1 MFPDPTGFEM
11 GMQGMVEDFIRLSPR
26 NILLAALTL
35 LAAYHLW
42 LLMQKWLNT
51 GNLPG
56 PFPWPIVGNAP
67 QLGSTPHLF
76 FTRMA
81 QKYGNIFQIKLG
93 SRTVV
98 VLNGN
103 TIKEALVKKGV
114 DFAGRPDF
122 TSFKFVSNGKSMAF
136 GDYNEWWRVHRRVA
150 HSILRAFSAGKIE
163 NKKAFE
169 NHAINEIEELLRV
182 FLKKTAEEGYFVPH
196 QYLVISTANIMSAVC
211 FGGRYTYDDKEF
223 QQVVGRNDKFTRTVG
238 AGSMVDVMPWLQ
250 YFPNPIKTLFEQFRE
265 LNSEFHDFIMG
276 KVIEHRKT
284 IEPGII
290 RDMTDACIQALDK
303 GISGSVGVELGK
315 DYVSPTISDI
325 FGASQ
330 DTLSTSLQWITLI
343 LMRYPEIQTRLQ
355 DEVAQVVHRTQLP
368 TIEDQARLPYVMA
381 FIYEVMRFTSFIPL
395 TIPHSTTSDTFLN
408 GYHIPKNTVVFVNQW
423 SSNHDPD
430 KWTQPEVFDPLRFL
444 DKNGALDKDRTSSVL
459 IFSVGKRRCIGE
471 DLSKMYLFLFTAAMV
486 HQCEFKPDPSCPL
499 TMDCD
504 YGLTLKPRLYR
515 MAVSLRDNLDLLN
528 SVGLPQADQ
537 ACRKQ
542 LNKK

>member
-1 MFPDPTGFEM
+1 MLPHSTGFEM
-11 GMQGMVEDFIRLSPR
+11 GFQGMFEDLIRLSPR
-26 NILLAALTL
+26 HILLATLTL

-42 LLMQKWLNT
+42 LLMQKWLST
-51 GNLPG
+51 VALPG

-67 QLGSTPHLF
+67 QLGSAPHLS

-81 QKYGNIFQIKLG
+81 QIYGNIFQIKLG

-98 VLNGN
+98 VLNGDA
-103 TIKEALVKKGV
+103 IKEALVRKGV

-122 TSFKFVSNGKSMAF
+122 TSFQFVSDGRSMAF
-136 GDYNEWWRVHRRVA
+136 GDYNDWWKVHRRVA
-150 HSILRAFSAGKIE
+150 QSTVRAFSTGNIE
-163 NKKAFE
+163 TKKAYE
-169 NHAINEIEELLRV
+169 NHAINEIQELLRI
-182 FLKKTAEEGYFVPH
+182 FLKKTTEEGYFVPH
-196 QYLVISTANIMSAVC
+196 QYLVTSTANIMSAVC
-211 FGGRYTYDDKEF
+211 FGERYAYDDIEF

-265 LNSEFHDFIMG
+265 LNSEFYGFILG
-276 KVIEHRKT
+276 KVIEHRKS

-303 GISGSVGVELGK
+303 DISDSPGVDQHK

-330 DTLSTSLQWITLI
+330 DTLSTSLQWIILI
-343 LMRYPEIQTRLQ
+343 LMRYPEIQKRLQ
-355 DEVAQVVHRTQLP
+355 DEVAQVVHHSLLP

-381 FIYEVMRFTSFIPL
+381 FIYEVMRFSSFIPL
-395 TIPHSTTSDTFLN
+395 TIPHSTTSDTSIN

-423 SSNHDPD
+423 SCNHDPG

-444 DKNGALDKDRTSSVL
+444 DKDGALDKDQTTNVL

-471 DLSKMYLFLFTAAMV
+471 DLSKMQLFLFTATMV
-486 HQCEFKPDPSCPL
+486 HKCEFKPDPSVPL
-499 TMDCD
+499 TMDCS
-504 YGLTLKPRLYR
+504 YGLTLKPHSYR
-515 MAVSLRDNLDLLN
+515 MAISLRDHLN
-528 SVGLPQADQ
+528 SVELPQANL
-537 ACRKQ
+537 AAE
-542 LNKK
+542 NN